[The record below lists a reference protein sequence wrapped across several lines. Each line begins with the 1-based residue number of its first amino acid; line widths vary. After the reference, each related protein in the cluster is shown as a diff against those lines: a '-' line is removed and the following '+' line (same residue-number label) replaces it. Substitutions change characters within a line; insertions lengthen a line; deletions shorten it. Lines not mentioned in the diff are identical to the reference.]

1 MSSRF
6 VAAVFFVSTMALAQ
20 TIDGSKVGTVHVYR
34 EGRLLRAVSLLA
46 DGKNV
51 TSLSPNHMATFYL
64 VPGYHELMLQ
74 SGEMSPKATFET
86 RAGGEYFFR
95 AYYEY
100 VVSPTSLRDLSVSLT
115 MQPNAGEAEDLREVP
130 IDESKL
136 TEILTRS
143 NPSGLEPEQSL
154 PGTASAR
161 AGGK

>member
-1 MSSRF
+1 MPSRF
-6 VAAVFFVSTMALAQ
+6 AAAVFLVSTMALAQ

-74 SGEMSPKATFET
+74 SGEISPKATFET
-86 RAGGEYFFR
+86 RPGGEYFFR

-115 MQPNAGEAEDLREVP
+115 MQSNAGDAEDLREVP

-136 TEILTRS
+136 TEILA
-143 NPSGLEPEQSL
+143 EQSC
-154 PGTASAR
+154 PGTTSSSS
-161 AGGK
+161 GGK